1 MRVLVCG
8 GRSFTDTA
16 FIHAEL
22 DRLHRIHG
30 FALVIE
36 GDARGVDRIAG
47 EWARR
52 RGIELIEY
60 PANWQRD
67 GRHAAL
73 IRNEHM
79 LTDGR
84 PDLVIA
90 FPGGSGTSHTCWK
103 AEQAGITVIS
113 IAYTGTPALAG

>member
-8 GRSFTDTA
+8 GRNFADAA

-22 DRLHRIHG
+22 DRLHGIHG
-30 FALVIE
+30 FTVLIE

-47 EWARR
+47 EWARS
-52 RGIELIEY
+52 RGVELVEY

-79 LTDGR
+79 LVDGK
-84 PDLVIA
+84 PDLVVA

-103 AEQAGITVIS
+103 AEQAGIAVIR
-113 IAYTGTPALAG
+113 IEAPGALASAG